1 MKIGI
6 VCPYSFEVPGGVQF
20 HVRDLAEELGKRGHT
35 VSVLAPVDDATE
47 SYPWL
52 VDAGRS
58 VAVPYNG
65 SVARLNFGVRA
76 TRAVNRWLEQGD
88 FDIVHIHEPIT
99 PSIGILALR
108 AVTGPVVG
116 TFHTAMD
123 TSRAR
128 QLATPL
134 VAPLMEKFGA
144 RIAVSAE
151 ARRTLI
157 QYQGGDAAIVP
168 NGVVVDDFA
177 SAALLPAWQGTP
189 QRPVVAFLGRLDE
202 PRKGLAV
209 LAGAIEP
216 VLRTHPT
223 TRFLI
228 AGRGQASE
236 IRAALGRWGDNV
248 EFLGGITDAEK
259 AALLKGADL
268 YIAPQTGGES
278 FGIVLVEAM
287 AAGTLVVASDIAAFS
302 AVLGDG
308 RYGLLFSTGD
318 SAALARQIQAALTD
332 RPGSAKLAAA
342 GQVAAGQYD
351 WSVVTTKVLDVY
363 ELAIQAHQTP
373 VAPAE
378 RDATLVGRLRSRRQR

>member
-236 IRAALGRWGDNV
+236 IRAALARWGDNV

-351 WSVVTTKVLDVY
+351 WSVVTTKLLDVY
-363 ELAIQAHQTP
+363 DLAIQAHQTP
-373 VAPAE
+373 VAPTE

>member
-332 RPGSAKLAAA
+332 RPGSAKLASA

>member
-134 VAPLMEKFGA
+134 VSPLMEKFGA

-177 SAALLPAWQGTP
+177 SACPLPAWQGTTD
-189 QRPVVAFLGRLDE
+189 RPVVAFLGRLDE

-209 LAGAIEP
+209 LAAAIEP

-223 TRFLI
+223 ARFLI

-236 IRAALGRWGDNV
+236 IRAALARWGDNV
-248 EFLGGITDAEK
+248 EFLGGISDAEK
-259 AALLKGADL
+259 AALLRGADM

-308 RYGLLFSTGD
+308 QYGRLFPTGD
-318 SAALARQIQAALTD
+318 SAALAHHIQAALTD
-332 RPGSAKLAAA
+332 RTGSAKLAAA
-342 GQVAAGQYD
+342 GQEAAGQYD

-363 ELAIQAHQTP
+363 DLAIQAHQSP

-378 RDATLVGRLRSRRQR
+378 RDATLVGRLRSRRNR